1 MSKRDTAKHAQDEV
15 GTDGLP
21 RPPAGLK
28 PGVPRVDPATDR
40 HWLTRPETVRGLWW
54 AFAAV
59 LALTVLLQLA
69 IPVKGKFALESTFA
83 FGAWYGFGACVAMVL
98 VAKVLGWWLKR
109 PDDYHAGE
117 LRRSLERERDDA

>member
-1 MSKRDTAKHAQDEV
+1 MSEQDTAKQAPDEA
-15 GTDGLP
+15 GADGLP

-40 HWLTRPETVRGLWW
+40 HWLTRPKTVRGLWW

-59 LALTVLLQLA
+59 LALTVVVQFA
-69 IPVKGKFALESTFA
+69 IPVKGKFDLESTFA
-83 FGAWYGFGACVAMVL
+83 FGAWYGFGACVVMVL
-98 VAKVLGWWLKR
+98 AARVLGWWLKR
-109 PDDYHAGE
+109 PDDYYAGE